1 MEGSVARPEDN
12 ARWEKKQRAAGWVRG
27 PRITGEASERLRTLA
42 YRHRITPA
50 EVVTRLLLGIP
61 LDDGNSTP
69 VRGVDAVVDDARAE
83 FQRLHGFSDSEMRY
97 YEAMGGFRG

>member
-1 MEGSVARPEDN
+1 MARPQDN
-12 ARWEKKQRAAGWVRG
+12 ARWEAKQREAGWVRG

-61 LDDGNSTP
+61 LDDRNSTP

-83 FQRLHGFSDSEMRY
+83 FQRRHGLSDSEMV
-97 YEAMGGFRG
+97 EMVALTIH

>member
-1 MEGSVARPEDN
+1 MARPQDN
-12 ARWEKKQRAAGWVRG
+12 ARWERKQRASGWVRG

-69 VRGVDAVVDDARAE
+69 VRGADAVADDARAE
-83 FQRLHGFSDSEMRY
+83 FQRLHGLSDSEMRY
-97 YEAMGGFRG
+97 FDEAGAIRG

>member
-1 MEGSVARPEDN
+1 MARPQDN
-12 ARWEKKQRAAGWVRG
+12 SRWEAKQREAEWVRG

-42 YRHRITPA
+42 YRHRITPS

-69 VRGVDAVVDDARAE
+69 VRGADAVVDDARAE

-97 YEAMGGFRG
+97 YEEMGGFRG